1 MLEPFSPR
9 DDDAGEEEVTYLGE
23 PWHYED
29 FLGPMESV
37 QFNATWRLKER
48 MKTAG
53 VALVLCL
60 NLGTDPPDVI
70 KPVPCA
76 RRECWFDPAG
86 GTKQKK
92 LEIIGNA
99 LQQQYEKWQGKA
111 KYKQCL
117 DPTSEDL
124 RRVCINLRKAAR
136 NDRLLFHYNGH
147 GVPMPTKNGE
157 LWLFGKHYTHY
168 MPVAIF
174 ELKAWLGEPAIY
186 VLDCSCAG
194 ALLPHFIETK
204 TLNESM
210 IFCEREMQNRAPRNP
225 DGSAAFAATYDG
237 DDVYGYA
244 EGLSYGNADQAT
256 SASQG
261 VVQEFYAAIEGNI
274 VVLAACQ
281 ANQILPMNPMYP
293 ADVFT
298 SCLTTPLPIALRWF
312 ILQTPFSMQN
322 IDAGLSENIPGK
334 DNDRKTP
341 KGELNWIFT
350 AITDTIA
357 WTTLPSTTFQKI
369 FRQDLLVASLFRN
382 FLLAK
387 RIMKSFQ
394 CTPQSWPPL
403 PDSTSHPL
411 WNAWDLAAESC
422 LMHVAYMQQGAMMV
436 EGRNNMPLGGDET
449 PPRSSQMVN
458 VGAHDS
464 APSVVPPGSIASGA
478 TFASSG
484 PSQASSS
491 ASSGTEAF
499 QPIYGSAAIAP
510 VPAFNQNSFFTDNL
524 TAFGMWLDF
533 GGGKVASE
541 VPMHLP
547 ILLQVLLSQ
556 THRLHALVLLRRYLA
571 LGPKAVNLALLVGI
585 FPYILKLLQS
595 PTAEIKQV
603 LVCVWASI
611 IGFDSTC
618 RVELVRDKNQS
629 YFVQYL
635 TGPENP
641 TMQRCMAAFVLAELC
656 NNYREGQQAALQQG
670 LHRSCLQILSQPEVL
685 RSPLLKRWTCLC
697 MFKFCEDFGW
707 SKYVCLAESGH
718 AQLYPLLEDPDP
730 TVRAAAVLALGE
742 MFGASDPGNQADG
755 ITAGFNAGSEV
766 MGGAEQQQI
775 LRERE
780 QELAIQILESCTDG
794 SVIVRKEALI
804 ALSKFVSISAH
815 TSCISIVVSEMMRL
829 SSDNSN
835 GTTNNP
841 ESTSDGYD
849 SPVNPPWILSAI
861 NTRAITDSVAKHLS
875 SSTLFGEIVDK
886 ERDPLDSPKQRRS
899 HTPTRTNSTDLISS
913 ASGEDKEEAQPEE
926 DRMSPTA
933 SSENV
938 GITDTGDPDVL
949 PMKSRNALLAAGY
962 VGLWLA
968 LFEVHG
974 KDPHP
979 EIRKAAA
986 AIINWMHSSLPGKK
1000 TPPPAPTSPHDRT
1013 PPRQIGG
1020 RSSGADPSY
1029 GQAPPLSPQG
1039 IATESGMRSPG
1050 SLIGRLSPKHA
1061 FMGSADAFDSPP
1073 PSIPTPEQLAGAIPL
1088 EPPNDFRLRSHL
1100 YNSLRYMFVTPSEAQ
1115 DSSLDPLSTE
1125 GGERLYR
1132 AEMLR
1137 ELSAQ
1142 EKKLKERGL
1151 ELMALADDPSPYSK
1165 GGSMLSPSSP
1175 DTLPGAGSSAGPAI
1189 KNTRFEQR
1197 TILNIE
1203 NADMTNH
1210 VMFHSFLDVLA
1221 VSDGKDV
1228 GVWNLQSGSRVIS
1241 VRPPSR
1247 QNHVFQRSY
1256 LKAEERPSR
1265 EYLDRAGMDPRITA
1279 MQWVNE
1285 SHDALL
1291 MLGADNGT
1299 VTLWRDSSV
1308 VEYGANG
1315 AGQVD
1320 TASTKVQESTSIA
1333 SCFFALPDVA
1343 DTTRGSGLVMSWQ
1356 QSSGTLVVGG
1366 NSNTLRLWD
1375 LGREQCVRVFSTGF
1389 DTCTTALASRAVSAE
1404 AHGGGSSGHKNL
1416 SWTFAG
1422 FADGSIAVF
1431 DERAPGT
1438 GCVSSAREHSAWV
1451 VSAHFRPDVPEI
1463 ITGSVRGTVK
1473 FWDLRTMRSVK
1484 TLEVHKSPLTALAVH
1499 PCVPILATGS
1509 HAQFIKIL
1517 TLGGEQ
1523 LGGIIKYHDGF
1534 LGQRIGPVS
1543 CLAFHPTKLMLAT
1556 GATDSIVSV
1565 YQAT

>member
-1 MLEPFSPR
+1 MLEPWHF
-9 DDDAGEEEVTYLGE
+9 EE
-23 PWHYED
+23 
-29 FLGPMESV
+29 FLGPLERSEYK
-37 QFNATWRLKER
+37 ATWRLKER

-86 GTKQKK
+86 VTKQKK

-174 ELKAWLGEPAIY
+174 ELKGWLGEPAIY

-194 ALLPHFIETK
+194 ALLPHFIDAK
-204 TLNESM
+204 TMKESM
-210 IFCEREMQNRAPRNP
+210 IFCEREMQNKAPRNN
-225 DGSAAFAATYDG
+225 DGSAAFVASYDG

-244 EGLSYGNADQAT
+244 DGISYGNAEQG
-256 SASQG
+256 ASNQG
-261 VVQEFYAAIEGNI
+261 VVQEFYSAIEGTI

-281 ANQILPMNPMYP
+281 ANQILPMNPLYP

-298 SCLTTPLPIALRWF
+298 SCLTTPMPIALRWF
-312 ILQTPFSMQN
+312 ILQTPFSMQD
-322 IDAGLSENIPGK
+322 IDPGLSENIPGK
-334 DNDRKTP
+334 ENDRKTP

-422 LMHVAYMQQGAMMV
+422 LMHVVYMQQGAMMT
-436 EGRNNMPLGGDET
+436 EGRNNIPLGDAA
-449 PPRSSQMVN
+449 PPQGGQLTN
-458 VGAHDS
+458 AGPPGTANPP
-464 APSVVPPGSIASGA
+464 APPGSSSFASASGA
-478 TFASSG
+478 G
-484 PSQASSS
+484 QSSS
-491 ASSGTEAF
+491 TSGSDAF
-499 QPIYGSAAIAP
+499 QAGYGSTTITP

-533 GGGKVASE
+533 GGGKLARE

-635 TGPENP
+635 IGAENP
-641 TMQRCMAAFVLAELC
+641 ALQRCMAAFVLAELC

-670 LHRSCLQILSQPEVL
+670 LHRSCVQILTQPEVL

-697 MFKFCEDFGW
+697 IFKFCEDFGW

-718 AQLYPLLEDPDP
+718 AKLYPLLEDPDP
-730 TVRAAAVLALGE
+730 TVRASAVLALGE
-742 MFGASDPGNQADG
+742 MFGASDPGNMADG

-829 SSDNSN
+829 AGGSSSGAANSEDPGEN
-835 GTTNNP
+835 IPIDGGDGANN
-841 ESTSDGYD
+841 D
-849 SPVNPPWILSAI
+849 PPWILSAG
-861 NTRAITDSVAKHLS
+861 NTRTITDTVAKHLS

-886 ERDPLDSPKQRRS
+886 ERDPRDSPTQRRS
-899 HTPTRTNSTDLISS
+899 HMPTRTGSNSSTDSLPS
-913 ASGEDKEEAQPEE
+913 ASGEGKEGSVPGDEE
-926 DRMSPTA
+926 GHA
-933 SSENV
+933 
-938 GITDTGDPDVL
+938 GDEPDVL

-986 AIINWMHSSLPGKK
+986 AIINWMHSHLPGEK
-1000 TPPPAPTSPHDRT
+1000 SPSANPNDMT
-1013 PPRQIGG
+1013 PPRQISPTG
-1020 RSSGADPSY
+1020 RSGGPDF
-1029 GQAPPLSPQG
+1029 PLSPQG
-1039 IATESGMRSPG
+1039 IATEGRSSPRTMM
-1050 SLIGRLSPKHA
+1050 GRMSPKRA
-1061 FMGSADAFDSPP
+1061 FMGSADAFDSPS
-1073 PSIPTPEQLAGAIPL
+1073 PSIPTPDQLAGAVPL
-1088 EPPNDFRLRSHL
+1088 EPPNDIRLRSHL
-1100 YNSLRYMFVTPSEAQ
+1100 YKSLRQMFATPEDGS
-1115 DSSLDPLSTE
+1115 DSHMDPLSVE
-1125 GGERLYR
+1125 GGECLYR
-1132 AEMLR
+1132 EEMLR
-1137 ELSAQ
+1137 ELDAQ
-1142 EKKLKERGL
+1142 ERKLREFGT
-1151 ELMALADDPSPYSK
+1151 ELMASVDDPSPYASK

-1175 DTLPGAGSSAGPAI
+1175 DGLAGGSSPGPAI
-1189 KNTRFEQR
+1189 KNTKFEQR
-1197 TILNIE
+1197 TILNIDT
-1203 NADMTNH
+1203 DMTNH

-1228 GVWNLQSGSRVIS
+1228 GVWNLQSGSRVMS

-1256 LKAEERPSR
+1256 LKAGAEERPSQ

-1285 SHDALL
+1285 SRDALL

-1308 VEYGANG
+1308 IDPGAAV
-1315 AGQVD
+1315 AGHESIRSSD
-1320 TASTKVQESTSIA
+1320 KVQETSSIA

-1375 LGREQCVRVFSTGF
+1375 LGREQCVRVFNTGF

-1404 AHGGGSSGHKNL
+1404 MNNDGFSGEKNL

-1431 DERAPGT
+1431 DERAPGS

-1451 VSAHFRPDVPEI
+1451 VGAYFRPDVPEI

-1543 CLAFHPTKLMLAT
+1543 CLAFHPAKMMLAM

-1565 YQAT
+1565 YQASRV